1 MSSSQVKEIKE
12 LLDNANKEAKKYVP
26 NETGYKYE
34 SWHFRYVGKDLAAKL
49 YNGGNWITLENYYG
63 ITSKYDY

>member
-26 NETGYKYE
+26 NETI
-34 SWHFRYVGKDLAAKL
+34 S
-49 YNGGNWITLENYYG
+49 ENDVVKVWRDTY
-63 ITSKYDY
+63 S